1 MFFHSIIG
9 WKVLLIFPLLDVAIE
24 SNGKVKQ
31 NDTPSSETSLVK
43 N

>member
-9 WKVLLIFPLLDVAIE
+9 GKILIFPLLDVTIE
-24 SNGKVKQ
+24 SNGKIKQ
-31 NDTPSSETSLVK
+31 NDTPSSETLLLK